1 MSIDKSLVSKDKLT
15 RERNVYSKS
24 ERIDMLKK
32 NEQWNEDDSVFGLSK
47 TKVHHRLKRKS
58 IKKEEEEA
66 TDATATDAAA
76 TDAASDKKEKA
87 SK

>member
-24 ERIDMLKK
+24 ERIDILKK
-32 NEQWNEDDSVFGLSK
+32 NENWNEDDSVFGLRK
-47 TKVHHRLKRKS
+47 TKVHHRLKRKPTKS
-58 IKKEEEEA
+58 EAEEA

-76 TDAASDKKEKA
+76 TEGKGAAAAKK
-87 SK
+87 